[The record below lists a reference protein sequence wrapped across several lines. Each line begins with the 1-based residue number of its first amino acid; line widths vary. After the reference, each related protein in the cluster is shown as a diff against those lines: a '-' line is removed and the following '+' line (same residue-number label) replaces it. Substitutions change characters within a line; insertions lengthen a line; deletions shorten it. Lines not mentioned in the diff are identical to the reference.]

1 MVTVS
6 WRLWLLTPLYPGLL
20 LVMFLSSVDD
30 MGTDGR
36 RPTSKGSNLW
46 GDWESPTLLLLRK
59 AVSDNSAAEWNEEI
73 DEFVSSVMDDRNG
86 VLSDE
91 VEELDPGDG
100 PLPLIK
106 VKLSDLSPLTM
117 MVLLEADVGRAG
129 VKLLPASSDLCIPC
143 KFLRCFVLS
152 PK

>member
-1 MVTVS
+1 
-6 WRLWLLTPLYPGLL
+6 
-20 LVMFLSSVDD
+20 
-30 MGTDGR
+30 
-36 RPTSKGSNLW
+36 
-46 GDWESPTLLLLRK
+46 
-59 AVSDNSAAEWNEEI
+59 
-73 DEFVSSVMDDRNG
+73 MDDRNG